1 MQETLGIRALAGLI
15 VAFSLLCA
23 ALPARAGEEVEF
35 KEYRLVDA
43 SSFWVLHEDKWER
56 LKLAWVDGPDQ
67 NANRPLSHRLE
78 LPMTY
83 AELRVE
89 WVRWL
94 RQVETFREPSLAAL
108 RKILEKSDD
117 LTWEALPEAGPRR
130 RASIKRGT
138 FWAQVE
144 VDGDDVGEELIKQGW
159 AIPLL
164 PPGVAEPENWR
175 DLQEELQESMDQCRG
190 MWRTVLQQ
198 CYLSSQTKTGGN

>member
-1 MQETLGIRALAGLI
+1 MQESLKKRALLGLI
-15 VAFSLLCA
+15 AAFALLGVAA
-23 ALPARAGEEVEF
+23 PAHADEVEF
-35 KEYRLVDA
+35 KEFRLVDA
-43 SSFWVLHEDKWER
+43 SSFWVLHENKWER

-78 LPMTY
+78 LPMNY
-83 AELRVE
+83 AELRIE

-117 LTWEALPEAGPRR
+117 RTWEELPEAGPRR
-130 RASIKRGT
+130 HSSARRGT

-164 PPGVAEPENWR
+164 PAGVAEPDNWR
-175 DLQEELQESMDQCRG
+175 DLQEELQKSMDGCRG

-198 CYLSSQTKTGGN
+198 CYLASENKTGGK